1 MRNGSK
7 IISATV
13 AALLLTFCFSVNL
26 HGQQWKPQSDHIYLQ
41 EISTIIPTDQ
51 EVVSV
56 VANGGNPILLMGGAI
71 YRLTG
76 GKLDKDLKAPPEV
89 FELQGEGGR
98 VWALSKRGLYR
109 LGVNNWEKLD
119 DRQFVDLCSH
129 LGEVHAATTDDIYKL
144 EDNRFV
150 STKPSNGYYSSNL
163 TMAMEDGTQI
173 HVTPIRLGPIQ
184 RIASYS
190 GTLHVLRPGKLVLF
204 DGLMVNEDFID
215 WGNLLSSQLTD
226 LQSLGSRLFIGTSR
240 GLSVLRGAALTNL
253 QGKDGLPVEDI
264 TCLEAGFDNDL
275 WIGTQRGAVRMV
287 DGGFHYFG
295 ANLWLP
301 GNRVNQIAAGDRVV
315 YIATDKGV
323 GIIQYEPYTLAK
335 KSDHFERHIDE
346 WGHKRHGFIHT
357 LLNQNG
363 EWIREISDNDGGHT
377 APYLA
382 AMSYKYAVT
391 GDPKAREEAL
401 EAFKALIWL
410 ERIVPVEG
418 FFARAIWSST
428 ADKHNRSIHGS
439 GGLPAKWY
447 PSADS
452 LWFWKGDTSSDEV
465 TAHFYGVTL
474 FHDLVAKGEE
484 REVAKQHLASIASYI
499 IDSGWTLIDMD
510 GKPTRWGRWD
520 PDYLLRPYGYMDRGL
535 NGLEALSFMQS
546 AYTLTGNPKFME
558 GYQQLLS
565 WGYHF
570 NTLRQKNVFPPEN
583 IAPWDDNLAFESYN
597 TLLRYEKDPNLRS
610 IYLRSL
616 ERTWEVKRMQK
627 IAWFNFSYGALT
639 GNDSEEDKAVQR
651 LREWHLIPESRNYFN
666 SHRDDLHVETG
677 YVSYEGGRKALSARE
692 TSIDRGS
699 YNVQRLD
706 GGHAGLRIM
715 EPVKFIHDYW
725 MGRYYGFITAPET
738 RDPSLISVER
748 VPGVK
753 KGAAPFNGPPRPE
766 LF

>member
-1 MRNGSK
+1 MKNGSLK
-7 IISATV
+7 ISITL
-13 AALLLTFCFSVNL
+13 AALLLGLWFSPALN
-26 HGQQWKPQSDHIYLQ
+26 GQQRKSQSDHVYLQ
-41 EISTIIPTDQ
+41 EMSTIIPTDQ
-51 EVVSV
+51 EVVSIV
-56 VANGGNPILLMGGAI
+56 ENGEIPLV
-71 YRLTG
+71 LTG
-76 GKLDKDLKAPPEV
+76 GAVYRLKGGKLERDLSAPSEV
-89 FELQGEGGR
+89 VELQREGGM
-98 VWALSKRGLYR
+98 VWALTKYGLYR
-109 LGVNNWEKLD
+109 LGARSWEKID
-119 DRQFVDLCSH
+119 DKQFVDLCTH
-129 LGEVHAATTDDIYKL
+129 LGVVHAATIDDIYKL
-144 EDNRFV
+144 QDNRFV
-150 STKPSNGYYSSNL
+150 TTKPESGYYSSNL

-173 HVTPIRLGPIQ
+173 HVTPVKLGPIE

-190 GTLHVLRPGKLVLF
+190 GTLYALRPGKLVLF

-215 WGNLLSSQLTD
+215 WGTFLSSRLTD

-240 GLSVLRGAALTNL
+240 GLSVLRGASLTTL

-264 TCLEAGFDNDL
+264 TCLASGFDNDL

-287 DGGFHYFG
+287 GGEFHYFG
-295 ANLWLP
+295 ADLWLP
-301 GNRVNQIAAGDRVV
+301 GNRVNQIAAGDHVV
-315 YIATDKGV
+315 YIATDKGI
-323 GIIQYEPYTLAK
+323 GIIRYEPFTLSK
-335 KSDHFERHIDE
+335 KADHFERHLDE
-346 WGHKRHGFIHT
+346 WGHKRHGFIHS

-410 ERIVPVEG
+410 ERIAPIEG
-418 FFARAIWSST
+418 FFARAIWSAT

-465 TAHFYGVTL
+465 TAHFYGITL
-474 FHDLVAKGEE
+474 FHDLVAREE
-484 REVAKQHLASIASYI
+484 EKEIAKQHLASIASYI
-499 IDSGWTLIDMD
+499 IDSGWTLHDMD

-520 PDYLLRPYGYMDRGL
+520 PDYLLRPYGFMDKGL

-546 AYTLTGNPKFME
+546 AYTLTGNPKFKE

-565 WGYHF
+565 WAYHF

-583 IAPWDDNLAFESYN
+583 IAPWDDDLAFESYN
-597 TLLRYEKDPNLRS
+597 TLLRYEKDPKLRS

-639 GNDSEEDKAVQR
+639 GNDSEEDIAVQR
-651 LREWHLIPESRNYFN
+651 LREWHLIPESRIFSN
-666 SHRDDLHVETG
+666 SHRDDLHIEAG
-677 YVSYEGGRKALSARE
+677 YISYEGGRKALSARE
-692 TSIDRGS
+692 IATERGS

-706 GGHAGLRIM
+706 GGHSGLRIL
-715 EPVKFIHDYW
+715 EPVRFIHDYW
-725 MGRYYGFITAPET
+725 MGRYYGFIAAPET
-738 RDPSLISVER
+738 QEPSLISVER
-748 VPGVK
+748 VPGVN
-753 KGAAPFNGPPRPE
+753 KGAAPFAGPPRPE
-766 LF
+766 WF